1 MQLEKVSCIFKTKD
15 DIRQDT
21 LTLNIVRLLLEMFK
35 KEKVD
40 LFLMPYN
47 TFSNRVGDDLS
58 LGGII
63 EVIKNAVS
71 RTDI

>member
-1 MQLEKVSCIFKTKD
+1 
-15 DIRQDT
+15 
-21 LTLNIVRLLLEMFK
+21 MFK
-35 KEKVD
+35 IEQVD
-40 LFLMPYN
+40 LFLMPYD
-47 TFSNRVGDDLS
+47 TFSNRIGEDMS

>member
-1 MQLEKVSCIFKTKD
+1 
-15 DIRQDT
+15 
-21 LTLNIVRLLLEMFK
+21 MFK